1 MGGGVRKK
9 RRCPP
14 TGRGGDLG
22 LQPILFSTTVACKN
36 ATPLT
41 HWKNKW
47 NYVIRCFGVFLALP
61 FFQQPAGSLVVPR
74 LFLGARRGRVFPGPR
89 VVRAPSIAAVN
100 LGFLVGPRREPQRA
114 GVAER
119 QRGHCVV
126 ALRQPIVAR

>member
-9 RRCPP
+9 EGAHRPSA
-14 TGRGGDLG
+14 GRPRIATYSFFYNGCV
-22 LQPILFSTTVACKN
+22 QKCHTTN
-36 ATPLT
+36 TLE
-41 HWKNKW
+41 NKW

-74 LFLGARRGRVFPGPR
+74 LFLGARRGRVFLGPR